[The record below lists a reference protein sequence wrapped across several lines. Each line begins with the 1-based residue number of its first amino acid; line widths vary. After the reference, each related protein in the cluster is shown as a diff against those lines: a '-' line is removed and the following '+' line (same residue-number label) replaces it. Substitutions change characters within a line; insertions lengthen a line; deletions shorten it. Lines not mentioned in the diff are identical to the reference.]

1 MTRGP
6 WPEAG
11 TLEAWASAA
20 LARWST
26 PAGATVQLINISE
39 NASFLVTTS
48 AGPWAVLRLYRP
60 GRHGR
65 REIDS
70 ELAWM
75 TALAAAGAA
84 VVPGHILGR
93 DGAAVQSPLGA
104 EGRRHWVLFRFLT
117 GQTPAAAGDLTAGF
131 ETLGDIAARL
141 HGHVMTWPRPRGFS
155 RGAWNLAAIFGP
167 HARWGDWRDGPQV
180 TAAERAV
187 LERVEAGLRRRLT
200 DFGQGPARY
209 GLIHADMRLAN
220 LLIDG
225 DDVRLIDFDD
235 CGFGWF
241 LYDLAAALSFL
252 EDDPRVPV
260 LKAAWLA
267 GYQKRRPLSAADLA
281 EVDSFIMLRRMAL
294 LAWIGS
300 HHEAPEPQALAE
312 GFAVATAALGE
323 NWLAGQ

>member
-1 MTRGP
+1 MSHGP
-6 WPEAG
+6 WPEAR
-11 TLEAWASAA
+11 TLEGWAEAA
-20 LARWST
+20 LACWST
-26 PAGATVQLINISE
+26 PAGAAVRLINISE

-65 REIDS
+65 PEIDS

-75 TALAAAGAA
+75 TVLARTGAA
-84 VVPGHILGR
+84 RVPGHFLGR
-93 DGAAVQSPLGA
+93 DGVAVQSPPGA
-104 EGRRHWVLFRFLT
+104 DAPRYWVLFRHLP
-117 GQTPAAAGDLTAGF
+117 GRTPVAAGDLTAGF
-131 ETLGDIAARL
+131 QTLGDIAARL
-141 HGHVMTWPRPRGFS
+141 HGHAMAWPRPVGFT
-155 RGAWNLAAIFGP
+155 RGAWDLAAIFGP
-167 HARWGDWRDGPQV
+167 CARWGDWRDGPQV

-187 LERVEAGLRRRLT
+187 LERVEARLRARLT
-200 DFGQGPARY
+200 AFGQGPARY

-252 EDDPRVPV
+252 EDDPRVPA

-267 GYQKRRPLSAADLA
+267 GYQKRRPLADADLA
-281 EVDSFIMLRRMAL
+281 EIDSFIMLRRMAL

-300 HHEAPEPQALAE
+300 HGEAPEPRALAN
-312 GFAVATAALGE
+312 GFAATTAALGE
-323 NWLAGQ
+323 AWLGAQ